1 MKLLCENSNE
11 TLSKEGQTKSWRM
24 TCLFFLTILLL
35 FVCLFFTRFS
45 QSTSL
50 RETFLSPLPD
60 GKMSDPGNEVGL
72 PRRNLK
78 TALSVH
84 SESASNVFR
93 SRRTEDNQRPFWIS
107 VVTCEENWGRK
118 SHDYRD
124 VIIVVKAP
132 ILKCFPS
139 TLKRTAGV
147 FKFLQFE
154 GSCQIAPFS

>member
-78 TALSVH
+78 AALSVH

-118 SHDYRD
+118 SHDYCD
-124 VIIVVKAP
+124 VIIAVK
-132 ILKCFPS
+132 LRF
-139 TLKRTAGV
+139 
-147 FKFLQFE
+147 
-154 GSCQIAPFS
+154 